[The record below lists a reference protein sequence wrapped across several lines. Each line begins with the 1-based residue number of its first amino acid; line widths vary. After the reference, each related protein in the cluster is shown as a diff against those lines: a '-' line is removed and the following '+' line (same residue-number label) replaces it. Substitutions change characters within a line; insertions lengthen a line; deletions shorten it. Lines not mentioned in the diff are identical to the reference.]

1 MFRSAVMLLAALH
14 GTLLLIGVPVEGQPF
29 SGAFKMEEYLKFPPL
44 FAYDDF
50 EDCRRW
56 YREDY
61 VYCIAKA
68 PLAPDDTSTLWRNL
82 SYFSSDYHHYDHT
95 VLERGVCLQKCQE
108 VLIQNGTEGT
118 DRFTREELV
127 YRCISGEV
135 SAQYELTV
143 SPDIRIQYCYSKSTE
158 SVAYDWLDVAFLVLA
173 AMILALVIASTVYDL
188 HQQAAQNFPEGYFAR
203 SSKQAHQRLL
213 TAFSLPRNIRR
224 LKEPIHTQTRADLA
238 CFEAFRFVQT
248 CRVIFLHVTI
258 AHLKIPQRNPEFLEQ
273 LQHTAGLQT
282 FIAEFQ
288 NYVQTFFT
296 IGGML
301 MAINFLDHVRKH
313 PTFRLAF
320 FGDRLLNRLCRLVP
334 TYAFMILLEASVL
347 RHLVDGPFGKQFIGE
362 SADNCQ
368 RWWWANLLFVNNYIA
383 WSEPCF
389 IPSWYLATDLQLYA
403 FALAIMMIF
412 WKWPATRKYIFSA
425 LFLYSAV
432 TPAVAYLLSTST
444 PVMTVDMKDVEKY
457 MRGQHFQD
465 LLYFPFHQNTGIY
478 FCGVLAG
485 LAYHHFRDQ
494 RKQLFQHAAFRQLA
508 QLAGLL
514 YVCSMASV
522 SWVVS
527 NLAWLPAVGLAVY
540 ATAFKIS
547 WGLFNT
553 VLLLALALLSRHHWI
568 KATLSHPIFRVLGKL
583 GYSVYLIHFTVI
595 VQVYGRERAPI
606 FSNEKIVTGYTIEV
620 LFFSYIFGV
629 LLCCLVELPTGAL
642 LKELLEPAT
651 GPRKPSINQVHT
663 APEPIGASHASGTP
677 STTAG
682 PGTPSTSETPSVPGE
697 ERTH

>member
-1 MFRSAVMLLAALH
+1 MSHRAIIFLAALH
-14 GTLLLIGVPVEGQPF
+14 GTLLLAGTPVEGHPF
-29 SGAFKMEEYLKFPPL
+29 ADAFQMEEYLKFPPL
-44 FAYDDF
+44 FVYDDF

-56 YREDY
+56 YRDDY

-95 VLERGVCLQKCQE
+95 VLERGVCLQKCHDA
-108 VLIQNGTEGT
+108 LIQNGTEGT
-118 DRFTREELV
+118 ERLTREELMH
-127 YRCISGEV
+127 RCISAEV
-135 SAQYELTV
+135 SSQYDLTV
-143 SPDIRIQYCYSKSTE
+143 SPNLRIHYCYSKSTE
-158 SVAYDWLDVAFLVLA
+158 SVAYDWLDVAFIVLA
-173 AMILALVIASTVYDL
+173 AIIIAIIIASTVYDL
-188 HQQAAQNFPEGYFAR
+188 HHQAQQNFPESYFSR
-203 SSKQAHQRLL
+203 SSKLAHQRLL
-213 TAFSLPRNIRR
+213 TAFSIPRNIRR

-248 CRVIFLHVTI
+248 FRVIFLHVTI
-258 AHLKIPQRNPEFLEQ
+258 AHLKIPQRNPEYLEQ
-273 LQHTAGLQT
+273 LQHMASLQT

-301 MAINFLDHVRKH
+301 MAINFLDHVRKN
-313 PTFRLAF
+313 PTFRLSY

-362 SADNCQ
+362 SAQNCQ

-389 IPSWYLATDLQLYA
+389 IPSWYLATDLQLFA
-403 FALAIMMIF
+403 FALAIMMVF
-412 WKWPATRKYIFSA
+412 WKWPTTRKYIFGA

-432 TPAVAYLLSTST
+432 IPAIEHLLATNAT

-485 LAYHHFRDQ
+485 IVYHHFRDQ
-494 RKQLFQHAAFRQLA
+494 RKQLFQQTAFRQLA
-508 QLAGLL
+508 QVSGLL

-527 NLAWLPAVGLAVY
+527 NLTWLPAIVLALY
-540 ATAFKIS
+540 ASAFKIS

-553 VLLLALALLSRHHWI
+553 VILLALALLHQNHWL
-568 KATLSHPIFRVLGKL
+568 KASLSHPIFRVLGKL

-595 VQVYGRERAPI
+595 MQVYGRERAPI

-620 LFFSYIFGV
+620 LFFSYIFGA
-629 LLCCLVELPTGAL
+629 LLCVLVELPTGAL
-642 LKELLEPAT
+642 LKELLEPRADT
-651 GPRKPSINQVHT
+651 RQPSINQVHS
-663 APEPIGASHASGTP
+663 APEPIG
-677 STTAG
+677 
-682 PGTPSTSETPSVPGE
+682 TPSVKAGTPATGTEPSSTASGE
-697 ERTH
+697 TAH